1 MSNKYVENASLVKKK
16 KKLLS
21 IFKDVGSLVMENEVL
36 EGKTM
41 CKICGERQVKLV
53 FMPCAHLVCCL
64 ECGQYTTHCPVRVRI
79 YHILIFI

>member
-1 MSNKYVENASLVKKK
+1 
-16 KKLLS
+16 
-21 IFKDVGSLVMENEVL
+21 MENEVL